1 MGNETNTKGESRMSV
16 EQLISIEPK
25 QDGWEIM
32 WAELIKLEGSATCEN
47 NGEIWQYMGSKI
59 EDQLITH
66 TFRHRSHPLTNDY
79 QYRKIEMPYEN

>member
-1 MGNETNTKGESRMSV
+1 MSIV
-16 EQLISIEPK
+16 CIDAQQP
-25 QDGWEIM
+25 DWEYM
-32 WAELIKLEGSATCEN
+32 WQELIKLEGSATSEN